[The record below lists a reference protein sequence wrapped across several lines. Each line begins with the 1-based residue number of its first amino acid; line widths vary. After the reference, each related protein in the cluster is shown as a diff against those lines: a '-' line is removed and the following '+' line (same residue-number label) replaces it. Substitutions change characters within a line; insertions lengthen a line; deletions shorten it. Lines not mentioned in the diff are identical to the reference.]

1 MNFERITDILNK
13 TIPKK
18 YNDLFKYSPLVVN
31 LNMLN
36 GKIKDIRL
44 GFRPQ
49 QEKIEFNGYEMINPG
64 VLVVNIDLNTD
75 LTCEIDDRPEDC
87 IEMASDFLGFDGW
100 HFINS
105 VIYPY
110 VSKKYFN
117 LFGFSFK
124 DFPYIEISV
133 NNKYGETLFYD
144 EIDVNSLSVK
154 KVNPYIWKRI
164 D

>member
-1 MNFERITDILNK
+1 MNFEKITDLLNK

-49 QEKIEFNGYEMINPG
+49 EEKIEFNGYEMINPG
-64 VLVVNIDLNTD
+64 VFLIDVDLNTD
-75 LTCEIDDRPEDC
+75 IKCNSEKDC
-87 IEMASDFLGFDGW
+87 IEKGEKYLYFDGW
-100 HFINS
+100 SFIHKI
-105 VIYPY
+105 IYPY
-110 VSKKYFN
+110 VRDKYLKMVGISLDN
-117 LFGFSFK
+117 I
-124 DFPYIEISV
+124 PYIEISV